1 MEATMTAPVLIDE
14 RLAFRATMSRLPS
27 GVSVITTQ
35 AGATPVGMTASSV
48 TALSLDPVQLL
59 VCIGNQL
66 FTRTAISAHGRFAVN
81 ILGEDHH
88 DLARQFSSPADRF
101 AGVDHA
107 IEYDVPVLRDAI
119 ATVVCAVAAELP
131 GGDHTIFIGR
141 ALWFGHEEHARPL
154 VHCRG
159 EFGRIA

>member
-1 MEATMTAPVLIDE
+1 MTAPVLIEE

-48 TALSLDPVQLL
+48 TALSLDPIQLL

-66 FTRTAISAHGRFAVN
+66 FTRTAISEHGRFAVN
-81 ILGEDHH
+81 ILGEDHQ
-88 DLARQFSSPADRF
+88 DLARQFSSRTDRF
-101 AGVDHA
+101 AGVDHTA
-107 IEYDVPVLRDAI
+107 EHGVPVLRDAI
-119 ATVVCAVAAELP
+119 ATVVCEVADELP
-131 GGDHTIFIGR
+131 GGDHTIFIGQ
-141 ALWFGHEEHARPL
+141 ALWFSHQEHARPL

-159 EFGRIA
+159 EFSCIA